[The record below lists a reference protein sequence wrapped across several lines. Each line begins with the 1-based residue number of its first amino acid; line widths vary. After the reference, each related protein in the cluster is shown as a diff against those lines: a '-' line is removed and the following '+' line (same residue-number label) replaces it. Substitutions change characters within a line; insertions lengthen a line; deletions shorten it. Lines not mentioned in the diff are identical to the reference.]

1 MTQVGQ
7 MGKLRLPQRR
17 QATSARR
24 ATRPCPVERGLEML
38 WKLLESIQ
46 GDEMLVTLFPATVL
60 LCLERLAVLSLQILS
75 PRGKS
80 QEQKALWV
88 WLESCPLGGISGESL
103 ERATPGI

>member
-24 ATRPCPVERGLEML
+24 ARRPCPGERGLEML

-60 LCLERLAVLSLQILS
+60 LCLERLAVLSLKFCHPEGS
-75 PRGKS
+75 PRNRR
-80 QEQKALWV
+80 L
-88 WLESCPLGGISGESL
+88 SGFGL
-103 ERATPGI
+103 NLVL